1 MKYRDKKRKKIKS
14 RSEFQSKNRS
24 QYLEMQQTQ
33 NLSEILSESEVP

>member
-1 MKYRDKKRKKIKS
+1 MVMLSNIKK
-14 RSEFQSKNRS
+14 SKNRS